1 MTGHRETVD
10 YLLER
15 GADKQVLTEV
25 CDTDH
30 HMQPYLIYHNVLS
43 DRIREIFFTWLAR
56 RVIAVLF

>member
-1 MTGHRETVD
+1 MD